1 MLKKSATLLLVSTM
15 LTAGAAM
22 AQTGAPSSTSPGS
35 SSTSSAPAG
44 AKFVTEQSQ
53 NEFRG
58 SKLVGLNVYGSDNQK
73 IGDINEILLDKSGNA
88 KAAVIGVGGFLGIGE
103 KNVAVEFSSLEW
115 VNTKPDTNRSASSA
129 SGTSDANRTASTAGS
144 SDTNRSTSS
153 ASTSADPNRS
163 TASTMGTAGAGS
175 SMGTAG
181 DASSSAGTSASTA
194 AGTAGTRDATAT
206 GSTNRSSA
214 DTAAS
219 QGYPDHAVLRMTKD
233 DLNNAPTFRY
243 FADANSGSR
252 SGASNSGSSGGSAP
266 KQ

>member
-129 SGTSDANRTASTAGS
+129 SGTSDSSRTASTAGS
-144 SDTNRSTSS
+144 SDANRPTSS
-153 ASTSADPNRS
+153 ASTSADTNRS
-163 TASTMGTAGAGS
+163 TAST
-175 SMGTAG
+175 MGTAG
-181 DASSSAGTSASTA
+181 DASSSAGTSASTS
-194 AGTAGTRDATAT
+194 AGTAGSRDATAK
-206 GSTNRSSA
+206 GSSNRSSA

-233 DLNNAPTFRY
+233 DLKNAPTFRY
-243 FADANSGSR
+243 FADAHSDSR
-252 SGASNSGSSGGSAP
+252 SGSSNTGSSGSSAP